1 MQAMILAAGFG
12 TRLKPYSL
20 IKPKP
25 LFPVLNRPLLRATIN
40 RLKSSG
46 FNRITV
52 NCHHLRDQIIDEIE
66 GVDGVIIQDE
76 EVILGTGGGLR
87 QALDH
92 LTDEP
97 LLVTNGDIYHGVD
110 FREIY
115 THHLNSEADVTMVLH
130 DYPRFNTVSVVENLI
145 TAFQP
150 GQQDHCLAYTGIQ
163 VINPGLLVEIKSGM
177 YSCII
182 DHYRQILMSGMVINS
197 VVADDI
203 YWSDMGTPRDYLALH
218 EALLLGKIPIWPEFG
233 VQPVNGLLIEDDC
246 VIGQGV
252 TFEGWGCVGEADL
265 GDHVQLSRS
274 VVWDKARVPS
284 HTLINNSIVIP
295 NGEGNS
301 KGYARL

>member
-1 MQAMILAAGFG
+1 M
-12 TRLKPYSL
+12 
-20 IKPKP
+20 
-25 LFPVLNRPLLRATIN
+25 RATIN

-46 FNRITV
+46 FKRITV
-52 NCHHLRDQIIDEIE
+52 NCHHLREQIIDQIE
-66 GVDGVIIQDE
+66 TVDGVIIQE
-76 EVILGTGGGLR
+76 EGVILGTGGGLR
-87 QALDH
+87 QALEH
-92 LTDEP
+92 LTDGP

-110 FREIY
+110 FAEIY
-115 THHLNSEADVTMVLH
+115 THHLKADADVTMVLH
-130 DYPRFNTVSVVENLI
+130 DYPRFNTVSVVENCI
-145 TAFQP
+145 TRFQP

-163 VINPGLLVEIKSGM
+163 VINPGLLLQIKSGV

-182 DHYRQILMSGMVINS
+182 DHYRQMLMSGKVINS

-233 VQPVNGLLIEDDC
+233 VQPENGLLIEDHC
-246 VIGQGV
+246 VMGQGV

-265 GDHVQLSRS
+265 GDQVQLSQS

-284 HTLINNSIVIP
+284 HTRINNCIVIP

-301 KGYARL
+301 KGYAGL